1 MRDEFHDPL
10 ADSLVEDDASA
21 HEFDEECHPDPDER
35 ADEDVG
41 GPVETEVDAAQ
52 ADKGRKCHGGAPG
65 PPSEPQG
72 HEACQGERAGCVTAG
87 KRRIRLR
94 GAPVSGE
101 GPGPERN
108 VDTRPRPVDEVL
120 DRRRDDD
127 REDEDENEIERRL
140 PLTAQPQRDREE
152 REDVRAAERRD
163 EDHEEVQGRI
173 RAREVERPEEEF
185 VHTADRGE
193 HCDRIHAPG

>member
-21 HEFDEECHPDPDER
+21 HEFDEDRDSDSDER
-35 ADEDVG
+35 AGEDVR

-52 ADKGRKCHGGAPG
+52 ADEGRKRHGGAPG

-87 KRRIRLR
+87 ERRIRLR
-94 GAPVSGE
+94 GTPVSGE

-108 VDTRPRPVDEVL
+108 VDAGPRPVDEVL
-120 DRRRDDD
+120 DRCRDDD
-127 REDEDENEIERRL
+127 RKDEDENEVEGRL
-140 PLTAQPQRDREE
+140 PLTAQPQRDGEE

-163 EDHEEVQGRI
+163 EDHEEVQGRV
-173 RAREVERPEEEF
+173 RAGEVERPEEKL
-185 VHTADRGE
+185 VHAADRGE